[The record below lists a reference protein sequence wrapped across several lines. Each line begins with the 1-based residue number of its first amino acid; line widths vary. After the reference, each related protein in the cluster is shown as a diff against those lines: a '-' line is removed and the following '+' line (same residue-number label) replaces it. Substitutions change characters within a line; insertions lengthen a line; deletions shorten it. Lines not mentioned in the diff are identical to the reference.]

1 MIEIQQLVKR
11 FGSKVALDGVTMQ
24 VESGSVF
31 GLVGSN
37 GAGKSTLL
45 RTLAGV
51 FRPDGGNIL
60 MDGKTPYEN
69 SEVKG
74 RTFFVSDYPYFLP
87 KATLQEMSL
96 LYRSTYPHWDNSR
109 YEFLCRTF
117 GLDAKGRLQNFSKGM
132 QRQAALI
139 LALSTQPDYLLLDE
153 IFDGL
158 DPVVRQLLKKL
169 LAEEVSQRGM
179 TVVIASHNLRE
190 LEDVC
195 DHVGF
200 LHRGGVLME
209 QELDSLRLGIH
220 RIQAVFPALPTPE
233 QMQAL
238 DLVHW
243 ETKGSLVTMVA
254 RGEEEAILETL
265 GQWNPLF
272 CESLPLTLEE
282 VFISEMEAA
291 GYDIDN
297 ILS

>member
-109 YEFLCRTF
+109 YESLCRTF

-195 DHVGF
+195 DHVGIMN
-200 LHRGGVLME
+200 RGKVLLE
-209 QELDSLRLGIH
+209 RSLEELQGGTVK
-220 RIQAVFPALPTPE
+220 IQAVFREGADTLPEDLKLLHRSATGRVQTLIVRGSVEQVTERLSVLQPLLLEALP
-233 QMQAL
+233 L
-238 DLVHW
+238 
-243 ETKGSLVTMVA
+243 S
-254 RGEEEAILETL
+254 
-265 GQWNPLF
+265 
-272 CESLPLTLEE
+272 LEE
-282 VFISEMEAA
+282 IFIYELGGVDYEVK
-291 GYDIDN
+291 DIV
-297 ILS
+297 L

>member
-109 YEFLCRTF
+109 YESLCRTF

-254 RGEEEAILETL
+254 RGEEEAILQTL
-265 GQWNPLF
+265 GQWNPLI